1 MRAEGTGGHA
11 DQCGRGAQGEKQ
23 SVHGLASLRSDSGE
37 LGGSASDGQRTGRL
51 SRANGAP
58 AERGMEGFGNDRE
71 VGQFGHGGDCSR
83 VNACARLS
91 RPREAGH

>member
-1 MRAEGTGGHA
+1 MSEDFLKDPLSLFSVKGKTAIVTGA
-11 DQCGRGAQGEKQ
+11 
-23 SVHGLASLRSDSGE
+23 
-37 LGGSASDGQRTGRL
+37 TGRL
-51 SRANGAP
+51 GRANGAP